1 MNAHSDQGLNSA
13 SPVQQTA
20 LTVSFFEA
28 FKFWLRLG
36 FISFGGPAGQIA
48 IMHRELVE
56 EKRWISEGRFLHALN
71 YCMLLP
77 GPEAQQLATYI
88 GWLMH
93 RTWGGVVAGVL
104 FVLPSL
110 FILIGLAWVYVVFG
124 SLPWVAGLLYG
135 IKPAVAA
142 IVLHAV
148 HRIGSKTLKKPS
160 QAPVL
165 WAVAAISFIAI
176 ALFKVPFPWV
186 VLAAALTGWFGQRVA
201 PRQFAAGR
209 GHAASKAQDGVHQ
222 AALIDDHTP
231 TPPHARFKKS
241 RLARVL
247 VVGGLLWLWPMGAL
261 IAWQGW
267 AGAVTQMGWFFTKAA
282 LLTFGGA
289 YAVLPYVY
297 QGGVEQFGWLTG
309 AQMMD
314 GLALG
319 ETTPGPLIMV
329 VAFVGFL
336 GGWSKQVLGPEA
348 LFLGAAFAATVV
360 TWFTFLPSFIFILA
374 GGPLVESTHGKLQF
388 TAPLTAI
395 TAAVVGV
402 IASLALFFIV
412 HIANITRAGDLF
424 GLKFDG
430 VALVLMVLAA
440 VALLRYKVGV
450 IPLIGACA
458 LAGLGLKWLGWV

>member
-1 MNAHSDQGLNSA
+1 MSEDVNEKTTHG
-13 SPVQQTA
+13 
-20 LTVSFFEA
+20 VSFGEA
-28 FKFWLRLG
+28 LKFWFKLG
-36 FISFGGPAGQIA
+36 LISFGGPAGQIA

-56 EKRWISEGRFLHALN
+56 QKRWISEKRFLHALN

-93 RTWGGVVAGVL
+93 RTWGGVVAGAL

-110 FILIGLAWVYVVFG
+110 LLLIGLSGLYMAFG
-124 SLPWVAGLLYG
+124 KVPLVAAMLWG

-142 IVLHAV
+142 IVLQAL
-148 HRIGSKTLKKPS
+148 HRMASKTLKNPR

-165 WAVAAISFIAI
+165 PALAAMSFIAI
-176 ALFKVPFPWV
+176 AAFKVPFPWV
-186 VLAAALTGWFGQRVA
+186 VLVAAVCGWLGQRGW
-201 PRQFAAGR
+201 PGQFATSG
-209 GHAASKAQDGVHQ
+209 GHGAAKS
-222 AALIDDHTP
+222 AADHTP
-231 TPPHARFKKS
+231 AWIDDDTPTPEHARYQPS
-241 RLARVL
+241 RLALL
-247 VVGGLLWLWPMGAL
+247 VVVGALLWLLPMGL
-261 IAWQGW
+261 LVAWQGW
-267 AGAVTQMGWFFTKAA
+267 NGALAQMGWFFTKAA

-297 QGGVEQFGWLTG
+297 QGAVEHFGWLNA

-329 VAFVGFL
+329 VAFVGFV
-336 GGWSKQVLGPEA
+336 GGWGQQVLGPLAGGSPGTLFWSGA
-348 LFLGAAFAATVV
+348 LAATVV

-388 TAPLTAI
+388 TAPLAAI
-395 TAAVVGV
+395 SAAVVGV

-412 HIANITRAGDLF
+412 HLALPTGSAGLLDY
-424 GLKFDG
+424 K
-430 VALVLMVLAA
+430 ALVLAALAA
-440 VALLRYKVGV
+440 LALLRYKVGIIPV
-450 IPLIGACA
+450 IAACA
-458 LAGLGLKWLGWV
+458 VAGLIVA